1 MIECIDVTSSIRTV
15 ICPLALRFA
24 SFSVHSLTLSITCIL
39 TIPTFQ
45 IYCVTIPFRAVLTA
59 HVNLFYFPLYVTAQ
73 HQ

>member
-24 SFSVHSLTLSITCIL
+24 SFSVHSLTLSIICIL
-39 TIPTFQ
+39 TIPIFQ
-45 IYCVTIPFRAVLTA
+45 VYYVGIPFRAVLTA

>member
-24 SFSVHSLTLSITCIL
+24 NFSTHSLTLPIICIL
-39 TIPTFQ
+39 TIPIFQ
-45 IYCVTIPFRAVLTA
+45 LSCVSIPFRAVLTA

-73 HQ
+73 Y

>member
-24 SFSVHSLTLSITCIL
+24 SFSFHTLTISIICIL
-39 TIPTFQ
+39 TIPIFQ
-45 IYCVTIPFRAVLTA
+45 VYYVSIPFRAVLTA
-59 HVNLFYFPLYVTAQ
+59 HVNLFYFQLCVAAQ